1 MNFYCSDREFEDFL
15 ADYWSCEDYE
25 NFTYTQKYLIEKYN
39 LTTEKRLE
47 KLVVK
52 IGYGYSV
59 EEGFFCTC
67 CNKPYQFETRKEFK
81 FFIKY
86 YFLKIKVVCKICKQ
100 KNEEEYF
107 KKNYDDVMDMVIH
120 FNKIYRSNFEKKYR
134 IDFLGALNQL
144 NYSELIYLNLILFKI
159 DYQPAGKVSNNKL
172 FYRFLNQE
180 FYEENF
186 ILEKLYNHGLFF
198 YCKSLSLSDYVSKV
212 RQELS
217 IGFSSITNRSEVTN
231 KILKDFGKMNL
242 DLFNVIF
249 KPSQCSFYYYKELI
263 LEKIYNYDVG
273 FDDWVK
279 IVDFFKFL
287 RKNEILFLASVVK
300 YNNDFCLKENNAI
313 NHRINF
319 LQENYNLEKI
329 YGFFDSSVNQSLF
342 VLDRFSDRKRFLL
355 KNVIYNKLLISNKNK
370 PFYEKTL
377 PQNYIKSNFIKFFE
391 EQYELESIWER
402 LCVNEFVEILFEKMK
417 SRGGINFD

>member
-1 MNFYCSDREFEDFL
+1 
-15 ADYWSCEDYE
+15 
-25 NFTYTQKYLIEKYN
+25 
-39 LTTEKRLE
+39 
-47 KLVVK
+47 
-52 IGYGYSV
+52 
-59 EEGFFCTC
+59 
-67 CNKPYQFETRKEFK
+67 
-81 FFIKY
+81 
-86 YFLKIKVVCKICKQ
+86 
-100 KNEEEYF
+100 
-107 KKNYDDVMDMVIH
+107 
-120 FNKIYRSNFEKKYR
+120 
-134 IDFLGALNQL
+134 
-144 NYSELIYLNLILFKI
+144 
-159 DYQPAGKVSNNKL
+159 
-172 FYRFLNQE
+172 
-180 FYEENF
+180 
-186 ILEKLYNHGLFF
+186 
-198 YCKSLSLSDYVSKV
+198 
-212 RQELS
+212 
-217 IGFSSITNRSEVTN
+217 
-231 KILKDFGKMNL
+231 MNL